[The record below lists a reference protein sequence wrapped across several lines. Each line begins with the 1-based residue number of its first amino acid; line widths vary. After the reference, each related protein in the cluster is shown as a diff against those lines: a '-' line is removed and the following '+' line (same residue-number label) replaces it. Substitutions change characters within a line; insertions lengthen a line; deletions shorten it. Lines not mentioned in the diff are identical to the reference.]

1 MQPGISMARQ
11 VIGGSANSG
20 TVFELSKNA
29 DGSWTETVLYSFQG
43 GSDGFNPWAGLT
55 FDAAGNLYGTTLGG
69 GGSANC
75 GSGGCGTVF
84 KLTKGSSGTWT
95 ESILYAFQGGSDA
108 AAPANPLIFDAQ
120 GNIYGTTLYGGPTLC
135 NTGCGV
141 LYEATPTASGPGTET
156 LRHILWIGTRARQ
169 PMGPYERG

>member
-29 DGSWTETVLYSFQG
+29 DGRWTETVLYSLQG
-43 GSDGFNPWAGLT
+43 GSEGFNPWAGLT

-75 GSGGCGTVF
+75 GSGGCGTAF

-95 ESILYAFQGGSDA
+95 ESILYAFPGGSDA
-108 AAPANPLIFDAQ
+108 AAPANPLIFAAQ
-120 GNIYGTTLYGGPTLC
+120 GNIYRTTPYRGPTPLQNRVGGPA
-135 NTGCGV
+135 
-141 LYEATPTASGPGTET
+141 EPTPPPLAPLTQNPFA
-156 LRHILWIGTRARQ
+156 
-169 PMGPYERG
+169 